1 VSRIGKQPVLI
12 PEGVT
17 VTIDNNVITVKGKLG
32 ELTREIKQDVQVEV
46 KDGQVVFSITNPLN
60 SKYWG
65 LYRSLTEGM
74 IAGVTKGFTRTLEVI
89 GTGYKISEK
98 KGYLIFYVGHSH
110 DIWYEIPQGIKVE
123 IKGNKVTLGG
133 IDKQKVN
140 QSAAVIR
147 TFRKPEPY
155 KGKGIKYSDEVIKR
169 KAGKTA
175 G

>member
-1 VSRIGKQPVLI
+1 MSRIGKQPVLI

-17 VTIDNNVITVKGKLG
+17 VTFKNSIITVKGKLG
-32 ELTREIKQDVQVEV
+32 ELTQLVKQDVQVEV
-46 KDGQVVFSITNPLN
+46 KENKVVFSVTD
-60 SKYWG
+60 SAMGKYWG
-65 LYRSLTEGM
+65 LYRSLTESMVG
-74 IAGVTKGFTRTLEVI
+74 GVTKGYTRTMEVV

-98 KGYLIFYVGHSH
+98 NGYLIFYVGHSH
-110 DIWYEIPQGIKVE
+110 DIWYEIPTGIKTE
-123 IKGNKVTLGG
+123 IKGNKVTLSG

-155 KGKGIKYSDEVIKR
+155 KGKGIKYSDEVIKL